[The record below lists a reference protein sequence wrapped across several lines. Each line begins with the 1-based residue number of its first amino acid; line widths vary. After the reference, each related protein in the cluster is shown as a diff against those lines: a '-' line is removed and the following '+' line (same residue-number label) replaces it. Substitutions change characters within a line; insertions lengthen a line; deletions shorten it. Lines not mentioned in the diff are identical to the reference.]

1 MDATGNGL
9 QNALKVS
16 KELIL
21 SAKYLPI
28 MSLLK
33 LAEDVSAYGLRAV
46 ISHIFPD
53 GSKHPIALVI
63 RTIISSERNYA
74 QIEIGALALVFEVQ
88 HFHQCHHGHKF
99 TLETDHKTL
108 MIILDQRRDSI
119 PCSSQT
125 STLDKS
131 TLSILLKKSNSSQPL
146 CIVMLMLFPDFHWM

>member
-1 MDATGNGL
+1 
-9 QNALKVS
+9 
-16 KELIL
+16 
-21 SAKYLPI
+21 

-88 HFHQCHHGHKF
+88 HFHQCHHGRKF
-99 TLETDHKTL
+99 TLVTDHKTL

-125 STLDKS
+125 STLDNS
-131 TLSILLKKSNSSQPL
+131 TLSILLKKIEFKSTPLHCNVDAISRLPLDVTDSNSGSETTLFNIYQMLNNL
-146 CIVMLMLFPDFHWM
+146 CQT